1 MCMKTENRGNAI
13 KRIAIIAS
21 ADKRKEL
28 IEWSYCNK
36 DILSNHELI
45 ATNSTA
51 RVLEGT
57 VHKPV
62 YKLSGEKGGAYH
74 QLAAMMQDQQ
84 VDLIFFFENPMR
96 SFRPDNIIRK
106 LLDIALE
113 MNIVIA
119 GERSALDF
127 MRA

>member
-1 MCMKTENRGNAI
+1 MTSENNNTAV

-21 ADKRKEL
+21 IDKRKEL
-28 IEWSYCNK
+28 IEWSYFNR
-36 DILSNHELI
+36 DVLANHELI
-45 ATNSTA
+45 ATNA
-51 RVLEGT
+51 NAKVLEGT

-62 YKLSGEKGGAYH
+62 YELSGERGGAYH
-74 QLAAMMQDQQ
+74 QLVAMMQDKK

-96 SFRPDNIIRK
+96 TLRPNNIKRK
-106 LLDIALE
+106 LLDTALE

-127 MRA
+127 LRA